1 MKDIHIDLLHRD
13 LWVCSI
19 SLVIISLLA
28 IYFQSS
34 VILISGVFI
43 SFVYW
48 ISRSFVHNRIRF
60 PGGVPNIITL
70 SRFFFL
76 LISTLLCT
84 HISLFQLGIIYA
96 LVCIADIFDGY
107 FARKLDQASVLG
119 EYLDKEVDAVF
130 VLVLCLIIYLKIHQ
144 SYWVMIP
151 GLIRYVYFT
160 GMYFFMDEN
169 NKEPKD
175 PWARIIA
182 VFLFI
187 ALIGQFL
194 LPLKISKPLLM
205 VSTVAV
211 LYSFGRSIKY
221 HLSLITKK

>member
-13 LWVCSI
+13 LWISSI
-19 SLVIISLLA
+19 SLILFTALA
-28 IYFQSS
+28 IHNQS
-34 VILISGVFI
+34 IEMLISGVFI

-48 ISRSFVHNRIRF
+48 ISKSFIHNQIRF

-70 SRFFFL
+70 SRFVLL
-76 LISTLLCT
+76 LISTLLYT
-84 HISLFQLGIIYA
+84 RISLFQLGITYA
-96 LVCIADIFDGY
+96 LICIADIFDGCY
-107 FARKLDQASVLG
+107 ARKLDQASVLG
-119 EYLDKEVDAVF
+119 EYLDKEVYAVF
-130 VLVLCLIIYLKIHQ
+130 VLVLCFFVYLKIHP
-144 SYWVMIP
+144 SYWVFIP

-160 GMYFFMDEN
+160 GMYFLMDEN

-182 VFLFI
+182 VCLFI

-194 LPLKISKPLLM
+194 LPLKVSKPLLM

-211 LYSFGRSIKY
+211 LYSFGRSINY
-221 HLSLITKK
+221 HMRIFAKK

>member
-13 LWVCSI
+13 LWISSI
-19 SLVIISLLA
+19 SLLLFTA
-28 IYFQSS
+28 LAVHNQSID
-34 VILISGVFI
+34 ILISGVFI

-48 ISRSFVHNRIRF
+48 ISKSFIHNQIRF
-60 PGGVPNIITL
+60 PGGVPNIITF
-70 SRFFFL
+70 SRFVLL
-76 LISTLLCT
+76 LISTLLYT
-84 HISLFQLGIIYA
+84 RISVFQLGITYA
-96 LVCIADIFDGY
+96 LICIADIFDGY

-130 VLVLCLIIYLKIHQ
+130 VLVLCFFVYLKIHP
-144 SYWVMIP
+144 SYWVLIP

-160 GMYFFMDEN
+160 GMYFLMDEN

-182 VFLFI
+182 VCLFI

-194 LPLKISKPLLM
+194 LPLKVSKPLLM

-211 LYSFGRSIKY
+211 LYSFGRSINY
-221 HLSLITKK
+221 HMRIFAKK